1 MVARLPCLYVF
12 FLMSTLRECSSLP
25 RFFSISFLL
34 LACRNVQ
41 PSIPPFE
48 ERDYVVYPNDYR
60 ITEHTECYRLYVIH
74 YTLYTIAYSLHIAPL
89 IPMLRKVPSDGKF
102 LSCDVP
108 EHTRGFH

>member
-34 LACRNVQ
+34 LACQNVQ
-41 PSIPPFE
+41 PSILPFE

-60 ITEHTECYRLYVIH
+60 VTEHTECYRLYVIH
-74 YTLYTIAYSLHIAPL
+74 YTLYTIAYVPISPYCAPY
-89 IPMLRKVPSDGKF
+89 PHVAKG
-102 LSCDVP
+102 P
-108 EHTRGFH
+108 ERWHVLVL